1 MKNFITIIAI
11 ILTATFAL
19 QAQNDTYQV
28 KKNILQSFST
38 EDVNTIIVKLE
49 DNVVVRTW
57 NQNMVS
63 IETSL
68 VPVKA
73 KYKAIEMLAETG
85 DYDIMTANAS
95 DKILIYDNPNNN
107 LVFFK
112 DEKQLFRVEYT
123 IYAPEDVAVI
133 DVFRNDLLTTTLA
146 SR

>member
-1 MKNFITIIAI
+1 MKNFINTISILLIA
-11 ILTATFAL
+11 LSL
-19 QAQNDTYQV
+19 QAQNIEGYQV
-28 KKNILQSFST
+28 KKNILQSFSA
-38 EDVNTIIVKLE
+38 EEVNTIIVKLE

-63 IETSL
+63 VETSL
-68 VPVKA
+68 VPVNA

-85 DYDIMTANAS
+85 DYDILTANAS

-123 IYAPEDVAVI
+123 IYAPVDVAVI
-133 DVFRNDLLTTTLA
+133 DVFRNSLTTNTLA
-146 SR
+146 AK